1 MLHDNVAR
9 KTMRYRS
16 ECGGSSAAD
25 ASVRIYN
32 RRPNDNEVYGNSA
45 CPRIFFDDGFSGSLA
60 MPNQAK
66 RNDGQAQCVD
76 RQPIGLAAWKRLCE

>member
-1 MLHDNVAR
+1 MLHVNVAR
-9 KTMRYRS
+9 KTKRYRS

-45 CPRIFFDDGFSGSLA
+45 CPRIFLMTAFPDRWQCPTRPSA
-60 MPNQAK
+60 MTAK
-66 RNDGQAQCVD
+66 LNALIVSQ
-76 RQPIGLAAWKRLCE
+76 